1 MRSGDKGHRGCKG
14 HQERNQVRQRW
25 RREIR
30 LTNPGES
37 GWSPWPENLV
47 LVGRPHL
54 RMESEAA
61 PLPVSC
67 QGWTRQGLVGKDWS
81 LPTGLPG
88 LPYPLLSLLLLCS
101 CNRGALG
108 PGQGRALCLH
118 VPVGGLKAHHSE
130 IQEYSSSH
138 WPSPSAAI
146 SGGLYTHV
154 GAVLRLQLEFVAE
167 TGRDPYHEPSQPA
180 DIPARRQPR
189 EKQQGG
195 RGNWEP
201 KPHSNPSETCR

>member
-1 MRSGDKGHRGCKG
+1 
-14 HQERNQVRQRW
+14 
-25 RREIR
+25 
-30 LTNPGES
+30 
-37 GWSPWPENLV
+37 
-47 LVGRPHL
+47 
-54 RMESEAA
+54 MESEAA

-81 LPTGLPG
+81 LLPTGLPG
-88 LPYPLLSLLLLCS
+88 LPFPLLSPVAPALLQPRLL
-101 CNRGALG
+101 RTW
-108 PGQGRALCLH
+108 PRERALCLH
-118 VPVGGLKAHHSE
+118 LPVGGLKAHHSE
-130 IQEYSSSH
+130 IQEHSSSH

-180 DIPARRQPR
+180 YIPARRQPR

-201 KPHSNPSETCR
+201 KPHSNPSETRR